1 VIKIATFK
9 SSKDMGSRQITK
21 RFLSVR
27 EIAVYLGCSQ
37 AAVRKWVRIGA
48 ISFHKING
56 MVRFDI
62 QQVRKW
68 TDKNRNSIS

>member
-1 VIKIATFK
+1 
-9 SSKDMGSRQITK
+9 MGSWQTTK
-21 RFLSVR
+21 RFWSVK
-27 EIAVYLGCSQ
+27 EISIYLGCSQ

-62 QQVRKW
+62 QKIKQW
-68 TDKNRNSIS
+68 TEKNQNSIS